1 MKTDITPPAPLRKPR
16 ILIVEDETI
25 VARDMQRQLG
35 ELGYESL
42 GYATGGEE
50 AIAMAGQLLPNLVL
64 MDIQLPGDMDGI
76 AAAQAIRKQFSIPVI
91 FVTAFDADEVIE
103 RAKMSEPYGYILKP
117 FSERELRTSIEMAL
131 YKYKIEGALREREFQ
146 LTQTFESSPIGVAV
160 FSVSGAILRVNPA
173 FCRLLGR
180 SKEEL
185 LSLVF
190 YDISHRDNVEGDR
203 EFVQKMLDGGVQS
216 TQIERAFLHKDGRQ
230 IFAQINVGLVR
241 NKDGSPSHFVT
252 QCQDITERKRAEEQ
266 LLKFSLA
273 VEQSAESI
281 IIVDTNGNIEYVNA
295 AFFQSHGFTKNEV
308 VGKKLKI
315 LDSGE
320 TSAQVH
326 AEMWHTLLQGKV
338 WRGEFINRRK
348 DGNRMIESAIV
359 SPLRQADGVVSH
371 YVSVQVDITE
381 QQKLKVEL
389 DRHRYH
395 MEEMVASRTKE
406 LAIVSEQAEAAN
418 RAKSDFIANISH
430 EIRTPMNG
438 VLGMTYLAL
447 NSTNDPKLR
456 DYLQKIHLSGQH
468 LLHIVD
474 DVLDFSK
481 IESGKMVLENVDFS
495 LHELLQDLNSI
506 MTGKVSGRNLTL
518 TFNIDPQV
526 PAYLR
531 GDPYRLKQILINYTN
546 NALKF
551 TEQGDIN
558 VYVRKLNATA
568 VGWMVRF
575 EVEDTG
581 IGMSKEQQNKLF
593 QSFEQADST
602 TTRKY
607 GGTGLGLVI
616 CKRLATFM
624 GGEVGVLSTLG
635 QGSTFWFTAH
645 LETARSEYIP
655 SKIEAN
661 KQTASRR
668 LQQLNE
674 SDSATRVLV
683 VEDNQFNQQIA
694 TELLEAVKC
703 EVTVAENGKIA
714 LDFLAHQKFDCVLM
728 DIQMPVMGGLEASR
742 ILRKLPG
749 LTDLPVIALTANAMN
764 EDRAHCLSAGMN
776 DFVSKPFS
784 PDVFYSTLLH
794 WVAPEARQMAI
805 PFATNSVAILPEVST
820 SDLCIDF
827 SVLAKFFSKKPE
839 KVGLFAQKFVES
851 ARKGMNEIDLA
862 LAAQNVD
869 ALCALGHRLKSSA
882 RTAGATGFADLCC
895 RLEELKDVS
904 EIAQAELI
912 TRELSLLLD
921 RIEKQV
927 QVFLNP
933 DVPELI
939 ASDTALNAAGADIAV
954 AAAPKSLLEVALE
967 ANLHVLILE
976 DDPIQMEVV
985 STTLRALGVNRI
997 ETCSEGNQALAVV
1010 RTYNPDLLVCDL
1022 TMPGMDGISFLRQ
1035 VAAQGFLGNVII
1047 LSSVD
1052 SGVMK
1057 AAVSLARAYGLNLIA
1072 ALSKPLQQDQLKHA
1086 LTRQQQTMPEKKQYA
1101 KAAVLSL
1108 AELQQGLAE
1117 ESIEVFFQ
1125 PKVSV
1130 FDKKIVGAECLAR
1143 WCHPERGILGPLSFI
1158 PVLEAH
1164 GLINALTK
1172 IVLKKGVQQL
1182 ARWAAQGHHFRIAV
1196 NVSMDDLN
1204 QLDLPEEF
1212 ESIAQNANV
1221 HCNQITLELTES
1233 RLMENL
1239 TVSLEILTR
1248 LRLKGFGL
1256 SIDDFGTGFSTMENL
1271 TQLPFTEL
1279 KVDRAFV
1286 NGAHQD
1292 EAARAILSSSIQLGK
1307 IFNLRLVAEGVENLQ
1322 DWNLIADS
1330 GCDEVQG
1337 FYIAKPMPAQEFID
1351 WKNGW
1356 DTTLGR

>member
-1 MKTDITPPAPLRKPR
+1 MKNELTPQSPLKRPR
-16 ILIVEDETI
+16 ILVVEDETI

-35 ELGYESL
+35 ALGYESV
-42 GYATGGEE
+42 GYATEGEE
-50 AIAMAGQLLPNLVL
+50 AIALAGQLMPDLVL
-64 MDIQLPGDMDGI
+64 MDIQLAGSMDGV
-76 AAAQAIRKQFSIPVI
+76 AAAQAIRKQFSLPVI
-91 FVTAFDADEVIE
+91 FITAFDADEVIE

-117 FSERELRTSIEMAL
+117 FSDRELRTSIEMAL
-131 YKYKIEGALREREFQ
+131 YKFKIEGALREREFQ
-146 LTQTFESSPIGVAV
+146 LSQTFESSPIGVAI

-180 SKEEL
+180 PKEEL
-185 LSLVF
+185 LTLVF
-190 YDISHRDNVEGDR
+190 YDISHRENVE
-203 EFVQKMLDGGVQS
+203 EEQEIVKKMLDGGVQS
-216 TQIERAFLHKDGRQ
+216 MQLERVFVHKDGYQ

-241 NKDGSPSHFVT
+241 NKDGAPLHFVT
-252 QCQDITERKRAEEQ
+252 QCQDITERKRAEGQ

-273 VEQSAESI
+273 VEQSAENI
-281 IIVDTNGNIEYVNA
+281 IIVDTEGNIEYGNA
-295 AFFQSHGFTKNEV
+295 AFFQTHGFTKSEV
-308 VGKKLKI
+308 IGKKLKM

-320 TSAQVH
+320 TSAEVH
-326 AEMWHTLLQGKV
+326 AEMWQTLLDGKV

-348 DGNRMIESAIV
+348 DGSRMIESAVI
-359 SPLRQADGVVSH
+359 SPLRQANGMVSH
-371 YVSVQVDITE
+371 YVSVQVDVTD
-381 QQKLKVEL
+381 QQKLNEEL
-389 DRHRYH
+389 NSHRYH
-395 MEEMVASRTKE
+395 MEEMVVSRTKE

-418 RAKSDFIANISH
+418 RAKSDFIANMSH

-474 DVLDFSK
+474 DILDFSK
-481 IESGKMVLENVDFS
+481 IEAGKIVLETVDFS

-518 TFNIDPQV
+518 TFDIDPDVQK
-526 PAYLR
+526 YMR
-531 GDPYRLKQILINYTN
+531 GDPHRLKQILINYMN

-551 TEQGDIN
+551 TEQGDIK
-558 VYVRKLNATA
+558 VFVQKLNATA
-568 VGWMVRF
+568 TGWMIRF

-581 IGMSKEQQNKLF
+581 IGMSNEQQKKLF

-607 GGTGLGLVI
+607 GGTGLGLAI
-616 CKRLATFM
+616 CKRLASFM
-624 GGEVGVLSTLG
+624 GGEVGVLSMLG
-635 QGSTFWFTAH
+635 RGSTFWFTAH
-645 LETARSEYIP
+645 LEHANSKHSL

-661 KQTASRR
+661 TQTAYQR
-668 LQQLNE
+668 LKQRNE
-674 SDSATRVLV
+674 SRDGARVLV

-703 EVTVAENGKIA
+703 QVTVADNGKIA
-714 LDFLAHQKFDCVLM
+714 LDFLEQTKFDCILM
-728 DIQMPVMGGLEASR
+728 DIQMPVMGGLEACR
-742 ILRKLPG
+742 ILRDMPG
-749 LTDLPVIALTANAMN
+749 LADMPVIAITANAMN
-764 EDRAHCLSAGMN
+764 EDRVHCLSAGMN
-776 DFVSKPFS
+776 DFISKPFS
-784 PDVFYSTLLH
+784 PEVFYSTLLR
-794 WVAPEARQMAI
+794 WLAPEERQSAVQQTTI
-805 PFATNSVAILPEVST
+805 AEQPSPEEID

-827 SVLAKFFSKKPE
+827 SVLAKFFSKTPE
-839 KVGLFAQKFVES
+839 KVGIFAQKFVDT
-851 ARKGMNEIDLA
+851 ARKGMVEIDIA
-862 LAAQNVD
+862 LDAQNLD

-882 RTAGATGFADLCC
+882 RTVGANGFADLCQQ
-895 RLEELKDVS
+895 LEELK
-904 EIAQAELI
+904 EGGKLAEAENI
-912 TRELSLLLD
+912 TQQLFLLFD
-921 RIEKQV
+921 RIEQHV
-927 QVFLNP
+927 RIFLNQ
-933 DVPELI
+933 DVAEPVANAEKLVG
-939 ASDTALNAAGADIAV
+939 ALNDI
-954 AAAPKSLLEVALE
+954 PIEKKSSLEVALE

-985 STTLRALGVNRI
+985 SVTLRALGVNRI

-1035 VAAQGFLGNVII
+1035 VAGQGFLGNVII

-1057 AAVSLARAYGLNLIA
+1057 AAINLAKAYGLNLIA
-1072 ALSKPLQQDQLKHA
+1072 ALNKPLQQDQLKSA
-1086 LTRQQQTMPEKKQYA
+1086 LTRQHQTMPAKKQYA

-1108 AELQQGLAE
+1108 AELQQGLAD

-1125 PKVSV
+1125 AKVSV

-1143 WCHPERGILGPLSFI
+1143 WRHPERGILGPLSFI

-1172 IVLKKGVQQL
+1172 IVLKKGTQQL
-1182 ARWAAQGHHFRIAV
+1182 ALWKEQGHHLRIAV

-1212 ESIAQNANV
+1212 ESIAKNSNV

-1292 EAARAILSSSIQLGK
+1292 EAARAILGSSIQLGK
-1307 IFNLRLVAEGVENLQ
+1307 IFNLRLVAEGVENQL

-1337 FYIAKPMPAQEFID
+1337 FFIAKPMPAQEFID
-1351 WKNGW
+1351 WKIEWESKLEN
-1356 DTTLGR
+1356 D